1 MEKSEQGAS
10 AKQWFL
16 SVSQLSEPQMS
27 FNQVKVFIS
36 SEKPQMEVIMKTYER
51 YTKSDNQKVWGFL
64 FEFEYEK

>member
-51 YTKSDNQKVWGFL
+51 YTKSDNQKVRGFL
-64 FEFEYEK
+64 SEFEYEK

>member
-64 FEFEYEK
+64 SEFEYEK